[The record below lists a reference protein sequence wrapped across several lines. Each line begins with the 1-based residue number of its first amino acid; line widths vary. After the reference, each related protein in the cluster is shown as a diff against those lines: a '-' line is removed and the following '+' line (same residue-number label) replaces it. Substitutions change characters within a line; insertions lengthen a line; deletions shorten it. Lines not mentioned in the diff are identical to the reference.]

1 MGETVY
7 RLPIPRTAFFLPSV
21 DYSVENL
28 QLIGII
34 AQPTLPV
41 ESLGKLIGSL
51 LHLIQQ
57 GKLLFG
63 AFVMD
68 LFVQAVQNN
77 IHFHERIITFFV
89 NSVFHGG
96 KEGLFFHVGGR
107 IGFDDV
113 IGYLSQGEDELI
125 EEFGG

>member
-1 MGETVY
+1 M
-7 RLPIPRTAFFLPSV
+7 
-21 DYSVENL
+21 
-28 QLIGII
+28 
-34 AQPTLPV
+34 
-41 ESLGKLIGSL
+41 
-51 LHLIQQ
+51 HLIQQ

-68 LFVQAVQNN
+68 LFVQAVQKN

-96 KEGLFFHVGGR
+96 KEGFFFHVGGR

-113 IGYLSQGEDELI
+113 TGYLSQREDELI